1 MDGVDS
7 VSSGLYFNA
16 TQLAAAENA
25 RKTNKKEKS
34 GEVKKS
40 AFATAFEKSRMEHQL
55 QMEGFPV
62 EIAGMEVEEAARYL
76 KDAADIA
83 APDDGDF
90 GPLVQCHAV
99 SCETGKYLN
108 IIYKGDRRIF
118 LWDLRSPLYGFYA
131 FFENTVFL
139 KTPAVSPPG
148 WSGGSPVPAAA
159 SRPPET
165 APTTTGRRLSGF
177 WGTQ

>member
-25 RKTNKKEKS
+25 RKANKKEKS

-83 APDDGDF
+83 ADKLKECQMPDVFADYRKKVSQF
-90 GPLVQCHAV
+90 MRYVVKNNFTIEQHAV
-99 SCETGKYLN
+99 PGRKGRKVQPKTQVVVINQKLDELARWLLKGHSETLLMLKKIDEISGL
-108 IIYKGDRRIF
+108 
-118 LWDLRSPLYGFYA
+118 LVDLMA
-131 FFENTVFL
+131 T
-139 KTPAVSPPG
+139 
-148 WSGGSPVPAAA
+148 
-159 SRPPET
+159 
-165 APTTTGRRLSGF
+165 
-177 WGTQ
+177 